1 MMNTKIHQM
10 NFNCKE
16 ITITYETFGC
26 SITFSENVNFKNL
39 KVDDFKKNEEQYV
52 MLLRK
57 YAEDE
62 IEENFYYLETN
73 DPLKSGELNQFMIN
87 IFRTKI
93 SIAYEKDNVEI
104 FIDVDELEFEEV
116 KNSIKKIVNKKG
128 QLNINY

>member
-1 MMNTKIHQM
+1 M

-16 ITITYETFGC
+16 ITITDETFGC
-26 SITFSENVNFKNL
+26 SITFSENEKFKNL
-39 KVDDFKKNEEQYV
+39 KIEDFKNNQGQYV

-73 DPLKSGELNQFMIN
+73 DPLKSCELNQFMIN
-87 IFRTKI
+87 IYRTKI
-93 SIAYEKDNVEI
+93 SITYEKDDVDI
-104 FIDVDELEFEEV
+104 SIDVDELEFEEV

-128 QLNINY
+128 QLKIN